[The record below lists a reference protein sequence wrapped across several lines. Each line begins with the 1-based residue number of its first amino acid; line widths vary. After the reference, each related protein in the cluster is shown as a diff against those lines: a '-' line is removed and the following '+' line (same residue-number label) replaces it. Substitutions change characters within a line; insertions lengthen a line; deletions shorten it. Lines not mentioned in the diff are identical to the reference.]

1 MLNNIRPGGFPEPNT
16 NDMKTINNV
25 DDLSESAIN
34 KLYSFRNWAD
44 KMTEKCPEDGKEL
57 QCGTNL
63 HWLFSQISA
72 SIECIL
78 QDL

>member
-1 MLNNIRPGGFPEPNT
+1 MHNQRRGFPRQIKT

>member
-1 MLNNIRPGGFPEPNT
+1 MHNQRRDLPGKKT
-16 NDMKTINNV
+16 NDMKTINNI

-44 KMTEKCPEDGKEL
+44 KMSEKCPEDGKEL

>member
-1 MLNNIRPGGFPEPNT
+1 
-16 NDMKTINNV
+16 MKTINNI

-34 KLYSFRNWAD
+34 KLYSFRYWAD
-44 KMTEKCPEDGKEL
+44 KMSEKCPEDGKEL

>member
-1 MLNNIRPGGFPEPNT
+1 
-16 NDMKTINNV
+16 MKTINNV
-25 DDLSESAIN
+25 NDLSESEIK

-44 KMTEKCPEDGKEL
+44 KMMNKSPEDGAEL

-78 QDL
+78 QDI

>member
-1 MLNNIRPGGFPEPNT
+1 MKVINNIE
-16 NDMKTINNV
+16 
-25 DDLSESAIN
+25 DLSESTIN
-34 KLYSFRNWAD
+34 KLYSIRNWAE
-44 KMTEKCPEDGKEL
+44 KMVEKCPEDGKEL

>member
-1 MLNNIRPGGFPEPNT
+1 MA
-16 NDMKTINNV
+16 KVINSV
-25 DDLSESAIN
+25 DDLSKTAIN
-34 KLYSFRNWAD
+34 KMYSFRDFAD
-44 KMTEKCPEDGKEL
+44 KMSDKCPEDGEDLK
-57 QCGTNL
+57 CGTNL

>member
-1 MLNNIRPGGFPEPNT
+1 
-16 NDMKTINNV
+16 MKTINNI

-34 KLYSFRNWAD
+34 KLYSFRNWAN
-44 KMTEKCPEDGKEL
+44 KMSEKCPEDGKEL

>member
-1 MLNNIRPGGFPEPNT
+1 MKVINNIE
-16 NDMKTINNV
+16 
-25 DDLSESAIN
+25 DLSESTIN
-34 KLYSFRNWAD
+34 KLYSIRNWAD
-44 KMTEKCPEDGKEL
+44 KMVEKCPEDGKKL

-63 HWLFSQISA
+63 HWLFSQISS

>member
-1 MLNNIRPGGFPEPNT
+1 MHNQRRGFPRQKT
-16 NDMKTINNV
+16 NHMKTINNV

-34 KLYSFRNWAD
+34 KLYSFRNWVD